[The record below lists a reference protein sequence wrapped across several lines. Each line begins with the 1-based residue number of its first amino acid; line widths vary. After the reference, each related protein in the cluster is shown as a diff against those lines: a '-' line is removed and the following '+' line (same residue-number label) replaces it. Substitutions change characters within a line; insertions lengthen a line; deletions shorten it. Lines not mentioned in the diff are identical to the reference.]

1 MSLEEKPII
10 SPSLAMIISLVAV
23 STASILIRLTE
34 APPMTIATWR
44 MVLSSLILIP
54 FFISNGGF
62 HKIRIM
68 NLQDRLTLIGVGVV
82 LAIHFASWITS
93 LSYTSVASSVIFVHV
108 DPIFVALTS
117 HFLLKERVEKKQVLG
132 IITAFLG
139 VSVIAYGDFGPGKEN
154 LIGDALSLIG
164 AIALGTYIIA
174 GRHLRQRLDLT
185 TYVTPVYIVSAFVLT
200 MGSIFFGTS
209 LFGYP
214 LNTMLMFAIIALIPM
229 IFGHTV
235 YNWALKWVSA
245 PVVSLSLLG
254 EPIGASILAYLFLGE
269 TPGFFTLI
277 GSVLTLTGI
286 LICVYKPFEKKV
298 YEE

>member
-1 MSLEEKPII
+1 
-10 SPSLAMIISLVAV
+10 
-23 STASILIRLTE
+23 
-34 APPMTIATWR
+34 
-44 MVLSSLILIP
+44 
-54 FFISNGGF
+54 
-62 HKIRIM
+62 
-68 NLQDRLTLIGVGVV
+68 
-82 LAIHFASWITS
+82 
-93 LSYTSVASSVIFVHV
+93 
-108 DPIFVALTS
+108 
-117 HFLLKERVEKKQVLG
+117 
-132 IITAFLG
+132 
-139 VSVIAYGDFGPGKEN
+139 
-154 LIGDALSLIG
+154 
-164 AIALGTYIIA
+164 
-174 GRHLRQRLDLT
+174 
-185 TYVTPVYIVSAFVLT
+185 